1 MPLTPVDLLIEA
13 RWIIPVIP
21 AGCVLENHAVAIDQ
35 GRIVAVLPQA
45 EAPLRYAPRHTTR
58 LTEHALIPGLVN
70 LHAHAAMSL
79 LKGIADDRP
88 LMEWLQHHIWPL
100 ETRHVSPEF
109 VRDGTRLACGEML
122 RGGTTCFADMYF
134 FPQAAA
140 EAAKDLGM
148 RAALGL
154 VTLDF
159 PTNYASDPDDYL
171 NKGLAVRD
179 AFHNDELITFC
190 LAPHAP
196 YTVSDTTFAQIA
208 TLAEQC
214 DLPIHTHLHET
225 RQEIIDSQ
233 QKFGCRPLERLH
245 RLGIL
250 GPNLIAA
257 HGVHLETHEMALL
270 AAHGCSVAHCP
281 SSNLKLASGFAP
293 IAALLAHGVNV
304 GLGTDGSASNNR
316 LDMFAEM
323 RLAALLAK
331 GVAGD
336 ATVVSAQ
343 QALHMATLGGAH
355 ALGMENEIGSIEIG
369 KWADLCAIALNDA
382 QLAPCYDVISLLVYS
397 AGREY
402 VSDVWVAGKPRFADG
417 HLPGSTEIELK
428 NLAALWQN
436 QIRPHNVLP
445 TY

>member
-1 MPLTPVDLLIEA
+1 MPPIAIDLLIEA
-13 RWIIPVIP
+13 RWTIPVVP
-21 AGCVLENHAVAIDQ
+21 SGRVLENHAIAIDH
-35 GRIVAVLPQA
+35 GRIVAVLPQS
-45 EAPLRYAPRHTTR
+45 EASLRYAPRQTTR
-58 LTEHALIPGLVN
+58 LPHHALIPGLVN
-70 LHAHAAMSL
+70 LHTHAAMAL

-88 LMEWLQHHIWPL
+88 LMEWLQQHIWPI
-100 ETRHVSPEF
+100 EAKHVSPDF
-109 VRDGTRLACGEML
+109 VRDGTRLACAEML

-134 FPQAAA
+134 FPSATA
-140 EAAKDLGM
+140 EAAKDMGM

-154 VTLDF
+154 ISLDF

-171 NKGLAVRD
+171 SKGLAARD
-179 AFHNDELITFC
+179 AFQNEELITFC

-196 YTVSDTTFAQIA
+196 YTVSDASFAQIA
-208 TLAEQC
+208 ILAEQC

-225 RQEIIDSQ
+225 RQEITDSQ
-233 QKFGCRPLERLH
+233 QKYGCRPLERLQ
-245 RLGIL
+245 RLGLL
-250 GPNLIAA
+250 GPNLVAA
-257 HGVHLETHEMALL
+257 HGVHLEAHEMALL
-270 AAHGCSVAHCP
+270 AAHGCSIAHCP
-281 SSNLKLASGFAP
+281 SSNLKLASGIAP

-304 GLGTDGSASNNR
+304 GLGTDSSASNNR
-316 LDMFAEM
+316 LDMFTEM

-331 GVAGD
+331 GVSGD

-343 QALHMATLGGAH
+343 QALHMATLGGAL
-355 ALGMENEIGSIEIG
+355 ALGLENEIGSIEIG

-402 VSDVWVAGKPRFADG
+402 VSDVWVAGKPRFTHG

-445 TY
+445 IY